1 MKFIGNKLSP
11 GPRTLVDTGVAN
23 GAYGRAGA
31 PNAGLLKTTAIVF
44 LASTLLGCMGWVPG
58 RQTYWDAKVKEMCEK
73 DGGVTVYERVRISK
87 AEINRHVLPMT
98 ADGRLSFTIK
108 ELAHPDAPIY
118 AVERITYLRES
129 NPRVRRTESVIMRRH
144 DQVVVARWV
153 IYARAGGDFPTG
165 LSEGTSFICPD
176 LQKMTS
182 DLHEQLFIVD
192 GDSK

>member
-73 DGGVTVYERVRISK
+73 DGGVTVYERTTISVK
-87 AEINRHVLPMT
+87 QTEELPKIEGSISIPHQSLAKLT
-98 ADGRLSFTIK
+98 APLISTDS
-108 ELAHPDAPIY
+108 EE
-118 AVERITYLRES
+118 VLRES
-129 NPRVRRTESVIMRRH
+129 GPRVVRRERVVIRQSDRK
-144 DQVVVARWV
+144 VVGKMVSYSR
-153 IYARAGGDFPTG
+153 IGGDFPTG
-165 LSEGTSFICPD
+165 ISEGTSFTCPEYKN
-176 LQKMTS
+176 LYA
-182 DLHEQLFIVD
+182 EQGRFFVIKK
-192 GDSK
+192 SR